1 MPISRTAP
9 TSQIAT
15 ENTPENRLPL
25 LAIDP
30 SAFARKVVCDAK
42 QNSRGEADLLDR
54 VLLVKCNLPIRKI
67 MKKYWDVD
75 LNTDE
80 LERIYVL
87 FQMARNQDGQW
98 NYETFKANLI
108 GFIGIKHEG
117 EVDEVEIKELFGI
130 YQTGRVEINIAQTHS
145 TITKLNTVLMAQ
157 AETDSQKQR
166 VNMKNVQALY
176 LWYVDNK
183 ETQNKSTQQ
192 KENIFYIKQN
202 LARTCKLLFGF
213 DPSNLWE
220 IYSALSSSSASFV
233 HEVTNGNIMFDNSMD
248 LSKCWQLDCQG
259 GMEKLKAHYNTALAF
274 LLELHRFKESK
285 SGPIKMDLTWALAA
299 LQAKYPQAVGILIPE
314 AINIDPSHKTVEPA
328 DDLKIFESQKHA
340 DCLDMLENLQNG
352 TLKLGSQLGSL
363 TEDKE
368 KTFKAPF
375 NQGDWN
381 LTILSRFI
389 LDLMFLDNGFKGRYN
404 YYNLNK
410 LRNKLIQSY
419 TTPSLHKSAEFSFKL
434 ISSSPETIQMSAMLK
449 TPQMS
454 EVIEIKVIIPGI
466 KTPTSLIRKI
476 LAKNVDLKQI
486 LDVLRIR
493 VVLPASL
500 KNQPEVL
507 DEVCAAL
514 TTFFISRHG
523 DTLYETPKSTFG
535 IENKRHNQYSNA
547 SFQMFK
553 IVLREHGEVTSQG
566 ADQILEISRGV
577 QEQVAALTSSAL
589 LSSTVMAHQQMIRK
603 LIEANVSTE
612 VFKIISESLAD
623 QQGAIVQH
631 MLTGLQT
638 TNELNQ
644 KHARIQEEASKGQA
658 LATTIEIQIVCD
670 HETTEDAK
678 ADDHDEYEWKQILK
692 ILKLKLPY
700 YYRAVKQCF
709 IFLAFQDYES
719 CAPNLRMLYVWSLQV
734 VFKAIFE
741 NPELYAQLIADD
753 KVDNKLLE
761 FVFNNMLTVQEE
773 KAIFLKYFSQEEF
786 NKLVQLHNSL
796 KEL

>member
-1 MPISRTAP
+1 MAIDRTN
-9 TSQIAT
+9 IK
-15 ENTPENRLPL
+15 ETPKSKETRLDL
-25 LAIDP
+25 LYIDP
-30 SAFARKVVCDAK
+30 SAYAEQVVSKAK
-42 QNSRGEADLLDR
+42 QNSNGEADLLDR
-54 VLLVKCNLPIRKI
+54 VLLAKCNLPIRRI
-67 MKKYWDVD
+67 MKKYWDLD

-98 NYETFKANLI
+98 NYNTFKINLVNFTKVRNP
-108 GFIGIKHEG
+108 GK
-117 EVDEVEIKELFGI
+117 VDEEDIQELFQI
-130 YQTGRVEINIAQTHS
+130 YKTGRVEINIAQTHS
-145 TITKLNTVLMAQ
+145 SITKLNTVLMAQ
-157 AETDSQKQR
+157 AENDEQKER
-166 VNMKNVQALY
+166 VDMKNVQALY
-176 LWYVDNK
+176 LWYMDNK
-183 ETQNKSTQQ
+183 EVQNLEGQK

-202 LARTCKLLFGF
+202 LAKTCKLLFGF
-213 DPSNLWE
+213 TPSNLWE
-220 IYSALSSSSASFV
+220 TYCALSSSSASFV
-233 HEVTNGNIMFDNSMD
+233 HEVTNSNIMFDNSMD
-248 LSKCWQLDCQG
+248 LSKCWQLDSQG

-274 LLELHRFKESK
+274 LLELHRFKESE
-285 SGPIKMDLTWALAA
+285 SGPVKMDLPWALAA

-314 AINIDPSHKTVEPA
+314 AIRIDPSNKTVEPSGN
-328 DDLKIFESQKHA
+328 LKIFESANHK

-352 TLKLGSQLGSL
+352 TLKLDSL
-363 TEDKE
+363 FGTLTTDTEKR
-368 KTFKAPF
+368 FRAPF
-375 NQGDWN
+375 NQADWN

-410 LRNKLIQSY
+410 LRDKLIESY
-419 TTPSLHKSAEFSFKL
+419 TTPSLYKSAAFAFKL
-434 ISSSPETIQMSAMLK
+434 ISSSPEKTQMSAMLQ
-449 TPQMS
+449 TPKMTDPS
-454 EVIEIKVIIPGI
+454 EINLIIPGV
-466 KTPTSLIRKI
+466 KTPTSLMRKI

-500 KNQPEVL
+500 KNQPKVL

-523 DTLYETPKSTFG
+523 DTLYEMPKSTFG
-535 IENKRHNQYSNA
+535 IEHKRHNQYSNA

-566 ADQILEISRGV
+566 ADQVLEISQAMRA
-577 QEQVAALTSSAL
+577 QVCALTSSEL
-589 LSSTVMAHQQMIRK
+589 LSSTAMAHQQMIRK
-603 LIEANVSTE
+603 LIEAQVSAE
-612 VFKIISESLAD
+612 VFQIISESLAD

-631 MLTGLQT
+631 LLTSLQT
-638 TNELNQ
+638 TATLQ
-644 KHARIQEEASKGQA
+644 KQHERIQEQASKGQA
-658 LATTIEIQIVCD
+658 VDTTIEIQVVCD
-670 HETTEDAK
+670 HETPEDAK

-719 CAPNLRMLYVWSLQV
+719 CAPNLKMLYVWSLQV

-741 NPELYAQLIADD
+741 NPELYAQLIEDD

-761 FVFNNMLTVQEE
+761 FVFNNMLTVKQEQD
-773 KAIFLKYFSQEEF
+773 IFIKYFSEEEF
-786 NKLVQLHNSL
+786 DQLVQLHNRL